1 MDICAAGY
9 LLLKVEH
16 GSEEL
21 EYATSAVVTETS
33 ADLVIRHGTLLGP
46 CCRPPIARDLVAQVE
61 CMELAMD
68 IAFNTKAD
76 LKIYLQQANGTAQT
90 IITCADMRF
99 RDTTFNSADKDIAT
113 RTVSFFHEGCMSS
126 EPISVAIA

>member
-1 MDICAAGY
+1 MDICGAGY
-9 LLLKVEH
+9 LLIEVLH
-16 GSEEL
+16 GAEEL
-21 EYATSAVVTETS
+21 EFATSAIVTETS

-76 LKIYLQQANGTAQT
+76 LKIYLQQNQGS
-90 IITCADMRF
+90 ICA
-99 RDTTFNSADKDIAT
+99 ILL
-113 RTVSFFHEGCMSS
+113 
-126 EPISVAIA
+126 